1 MIAAVGGTFVILSG
15 SGWIDLSVAGIIA
28 LTGTASAALLRA
40 GCNPWIVMLLMLVM
54 GVFIGSIMG
63 SLVTFLKV
71 HPFIATLAFLWIGRG
86 LCFFISDVSIP
97 IYNPIYELLSWTKIL
112 IPGLSNPVTK
122 EGAYISLLV
131 VLVLVVYALAIYIA
145 HYTRFGRTVY
155 AIGGNEQSARLMGL
169 RVNAT
174 KVGVYALTGFFTA
187 LAGLALSI
195 YLASGHG
202 YYAYGFE
209 LTVIAT
215 VVIGGT
221 MLTGGAG
228 YLFGTLF
235 GAIIIGVI
243 QTLIQFNGNLSSW
256 WTKIV
261 IGMLLLLF
269 IGIQSIIAARKA
281 RALASEKRTRTET
294 TDSGKRK
301 MSSWKIVLIIVSV
314 VIVISVGIFMLV
326 KFIPLSKGTEAG
338 SVVAEPGGRILKPYR
353 QDQAALLVESGA
365 VLVYERNGGF
375 SSIDELYAIYP
386 DGRIV
391 GDNTTDT
398 IEKQVTAEEVEK
410 LLSDITNRGW
420 FTTAMYDT
428 WHVQSEAMYG
438 YYITVSYEDQVK
450 TVKAV
455 DGGTD
460 APADYWQVVSLING
474 VIPQF
479 TD

>member
-1 MIAAVGGTFVILSG
+1 
-15 SGWIDLSVAGIIA
+15 
-28 LTGTASAALLRA
+28 
-40 GCNPWIVMLLMLVM
+40 
-54 GVFIGSIMG
+54 MG

-112 IPGLSNPVTK
+112 IPGLSDPVTK
-122 EGAYISLLV
+122 QGSYVSIFTVVSIVVLLV
-131 VLVLVVYALAIYIA
+131 AIFIA
-145 HYTRFGRTVY
+145 QYTRFGRSVY
-155 AIGGNEQSARLMGL
+155 AIGGNEQSARLMCL
-169 RVNAT
+169 P
-174 KVGVYALTGFFTA
+174 VGRNKMMVYALNGFCSA
-187 LAGLALSI
+187 LAGLALSV

-221 MLTGGAG
+221 MLSGGVG

-235 GAIIIGVI
+235 GALIIGVI
-243 QTLIQFNGNLSSW
+243 QTLLQFNGTLSSW
-256 WTKIV
+256 WAKIV

-269 IGIQSIIAARKA
+269 IGVQSIIAARKTRILTRKKIKQA
-281 RALASEKRTRTET
+281 EAAVALSK
-294 TDSGKRK
+294 KK
-301 MSSWKIVLIIVSV
+301 MPAWKIVSIVASAIIVIGLGV
-314 VIVISVGIFMLV
+314 FMLV
-326 KFIPLSKGTEAG
+326 KFLPVEKGTGIET
-338 SVVAEPGGRILKPYR
+338 SVSTSTERILKPYR
-353 QDQAALLVESGA
+353 RDQAALLVESGA

-420 FTTAMYDT
+420 FTNAMFDT
-428 WHVQSEAMYG
+428 WHVQVEAMYG
-438 YYITVSYEDQVK
+438 YFITVSYEDQVK